1 MEVDE
6 LTGQQQLVMDG
17 GQGDHCP
24 DGMSRKTIVSL
35 IKKINIFGDHCSE
48 GMSGKT
54 IVSYK

>member
-1 MEVDE
+1 MQISEDTWLIGSGPGKLEVDE

-24 DGMSRKTIVSL
+24 DGMKR
-35 IKKINIFGDHCSE
+35 
-48 GMSGKT
+48 KT